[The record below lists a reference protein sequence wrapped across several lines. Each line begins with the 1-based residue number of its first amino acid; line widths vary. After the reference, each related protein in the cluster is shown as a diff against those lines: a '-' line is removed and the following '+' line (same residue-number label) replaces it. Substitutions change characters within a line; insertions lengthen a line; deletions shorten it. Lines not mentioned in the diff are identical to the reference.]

1 MVCANCGTPAA
12 PDDKFCYVCGNP
24 LNNEKEGIPVSKLA
38 KEAPDIEVEP
48 PKKPETGG
56 KGKLIVG
63 LVGLAIVC
71 LVLAVSKFGSST
83 MFPQTAHTRQQ
94 YNNAVQRKPSKESDL
109 DIPMSTDQLKA
120 FRESQKNNPEMSQE
134 QKQLAIAVV
143 NAHLI
148 ANDNPTKK
156 QLLNEIKNEI
166 GKLDGF
172 YREMERI
179 SDALGDQ
186 KQASATVPT
195 PSQPFAQQ
203 TSQKAI
209 QSGASQQK
217 RESPKQVLQKF
228 HQNITNKNYQ
238 KAYECLSDDFQ
249 NSMSYEGWKQ
259 GFRTTVSS
267 TASNIKVSS
276 KTETETVLTYTLKAV
291 DNPGGTHYFQ
301 GTAVLIKTPNG
312 WKIDDITNKTT

>member
-1 MVCANCGTPAA
+1 MLCAKCGTPAA

-24 LNNEKEGIPVSKLA
+24 VNTGNEDIPVPKLVE
-38 KEAPDIEVEP
+38 EAPDIDIKS
-48 PKKPETGG
+48 PKVPETGG

-63 LVGLAIVC
+63 LLGLAVIC
-71 LVLAVSKFGSST
+71 FALAVSKFGSGV
-83 MFPQTAHTRQQ
+83 MFPQTAQTRQQ
-94 YNNAVQRKPSKESDL
+94 QNTSVQRKPSKESDL
-109 DIPMSTDQLKA
+109 NIPMSTDQLKA

-186 KQASATVPT
+186 KQASATVPA
-195 PSQPFAQQ
+195 PSQPSTQQ
-203 TSQKAI
+203 TSQNVI
-209 QSGASQQK
+209 QSGASQQNQ
-217 RESPKQVLQKF
+217 ESPKQVLQKF
-228 HQNITNKNYQ
+228 HQYITNKNYR
-238 KAYECLSDDFQ
+238 KAYNCLSDDFQ

-267 TASNIKVSS
+267 KASNIQVSS
-276 KTETETVLTYTLKAV
+276 QTETETVLTYTLKAE

-301 GTAVLIKTPNG
+301 GTAVLVKTPNG
-312 WKIDDITNKTT
+312 WKIDDIMNKTM